1 MDGTSRTFTKLDS
14 TSPVSLLYSLVEACI
29 MDPPKTQNDDTVVV
43 LLKDTDVLKRCKTLA
58 DYGLPNGDAEVSVV
72 VKFDDQ
78 PAELVESSE
87 DSEKDEAAAAASSAS
102 ETESSSEGDF
112 DDLMSRLMFRWV
124 MRQQQQQRP

>member
-1 MDGTSRTFTKLDS
+1 
-14 TSPVSLLYSLVEACI
+14 

-43 LLKDTDVLKRCKTLA
+43 LLQDTDVLNPCKTLA

>member
-1 MDGTSRTFTKLDS
+1 
-14 TSPVSLLYSLVEACI
+14 

-43 LLKDTDVLKRCKTLA
+43 LLKDTDVLERCKTLA
-58 DYGLPNGDAEVSVV
+58 DYDLPNGDAEVSVV

-78 PAELVESSE
+78 PPELVESSSE